1 MAHTEPTSFDIM
13 MKRIS
18 VFFVVW
24 AGLIPRWSF
33 AEQPFKV
40 VTTIETLADL
50 ARRVGGEKVSVESLS
65 HGYQDP
71 HYVEAKPNLVI
82 ALNRAD
88 LLVRVGLDLEI
99 GWLPILVTESRNDR
113 IQLGQPGD
121 LDASTL
127 VEVLDIPTTQVTRA
141 MGDIHPKGNPH
152 FWIPPVNGVRIAKGI
167 AERLKQLRP
176 ADRDYF
182 QAQFEKF
189 LSEIKGKAPQW
200 ETKAKPLAGMKI
212 VTYHKSWTYVSKWLK
227 LDEVGYVEIKPGIP
241 PSPDH
246 LLRLVALMKS
256 EKVSAL
262 LMEDYFNKGIA
273 QEVASQAG
281 AKLVPMPSDV
291 GARPEIKT
299 YFDLVDAVLRNLDG
313 VIR

>member
-1 MAHTEPTSFDIM
+1 
-13 MKRIS
+13 MKQFWIL
-18 VFFVVW
+18 FLLC
-24 AGLIPRWSF
+24 AGLAPQRAL
-33 AEQPFKV
+33 AEQPLKV
-40 VTTIETLADL
+40 VATIETLADL
-50 ARRVGGEKVSVESLS
+50 ARRVGGDKVSVESLT

-71 HYVEAKPNLVI
+71 HYVEPKPSLVI

-121 LDASTL
+121 LDASTF
-127 VEVLDIPTTQVTRA
+127 VEVLDVPTTQVTRA

-152 FWIPPVNGVRIAKGI
+152 FWIPPVNAVRIAKGI

-189 LSEIKGKAPQW
+189 LSEIKRRAPEW
-200 ETKAKPLAGMKI
+200 EARARPLAGMKI

-227 LDEVGYVEIKPGIP
+227 LEEVGYVEIKPGIP

-246 LLRLVALMKS
+246 LLRLVTLIKS

-262 LMEDYFNKGIA
+262 LMEDYYNKGIA
-273 QEVASQAG
+273 QEVASQTG

-291 GARPEIKT
+291 GARPEIRT

-313 VIR
+313 VAR

>member
-1 MAHTEPTSFDIM
+1 MM
-13 MKRIS
+13 MKPIVLS
-18 VFFVVW
+18 VLCAALVPQPV
-24 AGLIPRWSF
+24 A
-33 AEQPFKV
+33 AEDRLNV

-50 ARRVGGEKVSVESLS
+50 ARRVGGEKVSVEPLS

-71 HYVEAKPNLVI
+71 HYVEAKPSLAI
-82 ALNRAD
+82 GLHRAD
-88 LLVRVGLDLEI
+88 VLIRVGLDLEI
-99 GWLPILVTESRNDR
+99 GWLPVLVQESRNGR
-113 IQLGQPGD
+113 IQPGQPGD
-121 LDASTL
+121 IDTSTFI
-127 VEVLDIPTTQVTRA
+127 EVLDIPITQVTRA

-152 FWIPPVNGVRIAKGI
+152 FWIPPVNAVRIAKGI
-167 AERLKQLRP
+167 ADRFKQLRP
-176 ADRDYF
+176 GDRGYF
-182 QAQFEKF
+182 EGQFAKF
-189 LSEIKGKAPQW
+189 LSDIKGKASQW
-200 ETKAKPLAGMKI
+200 EAQAKPLAGMKI

-227 LDEVGYVEIKPGIP
+227 LEELSYVEIKPGIP

-246 LLRLVALMKS
+246 LLRLVALMKA

-262 LMEDYFNKGIA
+262 LMEDYYNKAIA
-273 QEVASQAG
+273 QEVAEQTS

>member
-1 MAHTEPTSFDIM
+1 
-13 MKRIS
+13 MKLTLVLFGLCAAIVPQS
-18 VFFVVW
+18 V
-24 AGLIPRWSF
+24 A
-33 AEQPFKV
+33 AEDRLNV

-50 ARRVGGEKVSVESLS
+50 ARRVGGEKVSVEPLS

-82 ALNRAD
+82 GLHRAD
-88 LLVRVGLDLEI
+88 VLIRVGLDLEI
-99 GWLPILVTESRNDR
+99 GWLPILAQESRNGR
-113 IQLGQPGD
+113 IQPGQPGD
-121 LDASTL
+121 IDTSTFI
-127 VEVLDIPTTQVTRA
+127 EVLDIPTTQVTRA

-152 FWIPPVNGVRIAKGI
+152 FWIPPVNAVRIAKGI
-167 AERLKQLRP
+167 AERFKQLRP
-176 ADRDYF
+176 GDRDYF
-182 QAQFEKF
+182 EAQFEKF

-200 ETKAKPLAGMKI
+200 EAETKPLGGMKI
-212 VTYHKSWTYVSKWLK
+212 VTYHKSWTYVSRWLK

-246 LLRLVALMKS
+246 LLRLVAQMKA

-262 LMEDYFNKGIA
+262 IMEDYYNKGIA
-273 QEVASQAG
+273 QEVASQTG

-299 YFDLVDAVLRNLDG
+299 YFDLVDAVLRNLDS
-313 VIR
+313 VPR

>member
-1 MAHTEPTSFDIM
+1 
-13 MKRIS
+13 MKQILS
-18 VFFVVW
+18 VFVILC
-24 AGLIPRWSF
+24 AGLAPQWAL
-33 AEQPFKV
+33 AEQPLKV

-50 ARRVGGEKVSVESLS
+50 ARRVGGEKVSVESLI

-71 HYVEAKPNLVI
+71 HYVEPKPSLVI

-88 LLVRVGLDLEI
+88 LLIRVGLDLEI

-121 LDASTL
+121 LDASTF
-127 VEVLDIPTTQVTRA
+127 VEVLDVPTTQVTRA

-152 FWIPPVNGVRIAKGI
+152 FWIPPVNAVRIAKGI

-182 QAQFEKF
+182 QAQFDKF
-189 LSEIKGKAPQW
+189 LSEIKGKAPEW
-200 ETKAKPLAGMKI
+200 EARARPLAGMKI
-212 VTYHKSWTYVSKWLK
+212 VTYHRSWTYVSKWLK
-227 LDEVGYVEIKPGIP
+227 LEEVGYLEIKPGIP

-246 LLRLVALMKS
+246 LLRLVALMKA

-262 LMEDYFNKGIA
+262 LMEDYYNKGIA
-273 QEVASQAG
+273 QEVAAQAG

-313 VIR
+313 VAR

>member
-1 MAHTEPTSFDIM
+1 

-18 VFFVVW
+18 LLFVLC
-24 AGLIPRWSF
+24 AGLVPRGVL
-33 AEQPFKV
+33 AEERLNV
-40 VTTIETLADL
+40 VTTIETFADL
-50 ARRVGGEKVSVESLS
+50 ARRVGGEKVWVESLS

-71 HYVEAKPNLVI
+71 HFVEAKPSLAI
-82 ALNRAD
+82 ALHRAD

-99 GWLPILVTESRNDR
+99 GWLPILTTEARNGR
-113 IQLGQPGD
+113 IQNGQTGD

-127 VEVLDIPTTQVTRA
+127 VEVLDTPTTQVTRA

-152 FWIPPVNGVRIAKGI
+152 FWIPPLNGVRIAKGI

-182 QAQFEKF
+182 QAQFDKF
-189 LSEIKGKAPQW
+189 LSEIKAKAPEW
-200 ETKAKPLAGMKI
+200 EANAKPLAGMKI

-241 PSPDH
+241 PAPDH
-246 LLRLVALMKS
+246 LLRLVALMKA

-262 LMEDYFNKGIA
+262 LMEDFYNKGIA
-273 QEVASQAG
+273 QEVASQTG

-299 YFDLVDAVLRNLDG
+299 YFDLVGAVLKNLD
-313 VIR
+313 VAIR

>member
-1 MAHTEPTSFDIM
+1 

-18 VFFVVW
+18 AFFVLS
-24 AGLIPRWSF
+24 AGLIPGWSL
-33 AEQPFKV
+33 AEQPLKV

-71 HYVEAKPNLVI
+71 HYVEAKPSLVI

-152 FWIPPVNGVRIAKGI
+152 FWIPPVNGVRIARGI

-227 LDEVGYVEIKPGIP
+227 LDERGYVEIKPGIP

-262 LMEDYFNKGIA
+262 LMEDYYNKGIA
-273 QEVASQAG
+273 QEVASQTG
-281 AKLVPMPSDV
+281 AKLIPMPSDV

>member
-1 MAHTEPTSFDIM
+1 
-13 MKRIS
+13 MKRML
-18 VFFVVW
+18 VLFAVW
-24 AGLIPRWSF
+24 TVLIPRSSL
-33 AEQPFKV
+33 AEQPLRV

-113 IQLGQPGD
+113 IQLGQAGD

-182 QAQFEKF
+182 QAQFDKF

-200 ETKAKPLAGMKI
+200 EIKAKPLARMKV

-227 LDEVGYVEIKPGIP
+227 LDEVGYLEIKPGIP

-262 LMEDYFNKGIA
+262 LMEDYYNKGIA
-273 QEVASQAG
+273 QEVASQTG